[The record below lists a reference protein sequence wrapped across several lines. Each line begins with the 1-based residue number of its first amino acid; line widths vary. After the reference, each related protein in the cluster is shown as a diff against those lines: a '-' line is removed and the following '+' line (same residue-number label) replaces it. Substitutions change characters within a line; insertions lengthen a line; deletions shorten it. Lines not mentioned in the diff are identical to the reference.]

1 MLTYNNFMQ
10 EVKFEES
17 WNKKRTG
24 IALIVLLLLAGSAVY
39 LLRNSLLLNA
49 KSERAQNQ
57 KVLSAS
63 DQNLEDIIQRQ
74 VQTIKQ
80 QAANINVEEI
90 ASSSPQI
97 QNLINDLKALQ
108 NLPKDKA
115 KEACYNICKGL

>member
-1 MLTYNNFMQ
+1 MQ

-17 WNKKRTG
+17 WNKKRVS
-24 IALIVLLLLAGSAVY
+24 IALIVLLLLAGGAVY
-39 LLRNSLLLNA
+39 FFRDKLSFDA
-49 KSERAQNQ
+49 KSQTAQNQ

-63 DQNLEDIIQRQ
+63 DYNLEDV
-74 VQTIKQ
+74 VQKQMQMIKQ
-80 QAANINVEEI
+80 QAENINVEEI

-115 KEACYNICKGL
+115 KEACFNICSGL

>member
-1 MLTYNNFMQ
+1 MK

-17 WNKKRTG
+17 WNKKKVG
-24 IALIVLLLLAGSAVY
+24 ITLIILLLLVGSAVY
-39 LLRNSLLLNA
+39 LLRNSLFFDT

-63 DQNLEDIIQRQ
+63 DQSLEDIIQRQ
-74 VQTIKQ
+74 VQAIKQ

-108 NLPKDKA
+108 NLPSSKV
-115 KEACYNICKGL
+115 KEACFKICSGL

>member
-1 MLTYNNFMQ
+1 MK

-17 WNKKRTG
+17 WNKKRIG

-39 LLRNSLLLNA
+39 LLRNSLFFNTKPQA
-49 KSERAQNQ
+49 AQNQ
-57 KVLSAS
+57 MVLAS
-63 DQNLEDIIQRQ
+63 DQNLEDIVQRQ
-74 VQTIKQ
+74 VQAIKQ

-108 NLPKDKA
+108 NLPSSQV
-115 KEACYNICKGL
+115 KEACFKICNGL

>member
-1 MLTYNNFMQ
+1 MQ

-24 IALIVLLLLAGSAVY
+24 LALIVFLLLAGSAVY

-63 DQNLEDIIQRQ
+63 DQNLEGIIQRQ
-74 VQTIKQ
+74 VQAIKQ
-80 QAANINVEEI
+80 QAANINIEEI

-115 KEACYNICKGL
+115 KEACYNICSGL

>member
-1 MLTYNNFMQ
+1 MQ

-17 WNKKRTG
+17 WNKKRVS
-24 IALIVLLLLAGSAVY
+24 IALVVFLLLTGSAVY
-39 LLRNSLLLNA
+39 LLRNNLFFNT
-49 KSERAQNQ
+49 KPQRAQDQ

-63 DQNLEDIIQRQ
+63 DYNLEDIVQKQIQG
-74 VQTIKQ
+74 IKQ
-80 QAANINVEEI
+80 QAENINVEEI

>member
-1 MLTYNNFMQ
+1 MK

-17 WNKKRTG
+17 WNKKRVS
-24 IALIVLLLLAGSAVY
+24 IAFIVLLLLAGGAIY
-39 LLRNSLLLNA
+39 LLRNNLFFNT
-49 KSERAQNQ
+49 KPQRAQNQ

-74 VQTIKQ
+74 VQAIKQ

-115 KEACYNICKGL
+115 REACYNICKGL